1 MGKDTMT
8 RAQMLRAADRCADV
22 VAAGDYITASRVD
35 GTRDRAARNP
45 GGMECDSCG
54 CIFIGE
60 EWHHLC
66 AACLRATW
74 RRYTRA
80 TSRLRL
86 CTDATP
92 RSIQRARFARV
103 LELELAIMRET
114 HLPMRAVFDAA
125 EEASDRVL
133 HRARRWAA

>member
-22 VAAGDYITASRVD
+22 VAAGDTMRQVIAHAAIYGTAMYRRTEDGGVTLVD
-35 GTRDRAARNP
+35 TTPPDP
-45 GGMECDSCG
+45 
-54 CIFIGE
+54 
-60 EWHHLC
+60 
-66 AACLRATW
+66 LRSHPLW

-86 CTDATP
+86 CTGATP
-92 RSIQRARFARV
+92 RSIQRARFAAV
-103 LELELAIMRET
+103 LELELAIIRDT
-114 HLPMRAVFDAA
+114 QLTQRTIFDAA